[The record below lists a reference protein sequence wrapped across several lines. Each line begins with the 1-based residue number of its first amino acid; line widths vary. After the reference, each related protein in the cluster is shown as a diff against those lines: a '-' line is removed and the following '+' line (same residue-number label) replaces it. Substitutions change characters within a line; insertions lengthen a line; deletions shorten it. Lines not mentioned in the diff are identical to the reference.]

1 MLESLTQPA
10 TLSYSWNMRLP
21 CQRKKH
27 AGMNTSNTACVHL
40 LVPRGTNSRSSSST
54 LSPQLLLLPYLATV
68 PGRCVVSDLVIIPR
82 SGSQYFFFLWYL
94 QIFFYIFVSFLFFSI
109 PQFVFL
115 SQMEFY
121 LIIAYIIDLIISIQ

>member
-1 MLESLTQPA
+1 MLESHTQPA
-10 TLSYSWNMRLP
+10 TLSSSWNMRLP

-68 PGRCVVSDLVIIPR
+68 PGRYVVSDLVIIPC
-82 SGSQYFFFLWYL
+82 SGSQYFFLSVVFTNFLL
-94 QIFFYIFVSFLFFSI
+94 HFCSFSFFF
-109 PQFVFL
+109 FVFHNL
-115 SQMEFY
+115 VSCHKWNFTS
-121 LIIAYIIDLIISIQ
+121 LLLTL